1 VLTDIHSFEHEDD
14 IDIENISINYDGSVV
29 FFNEV
34 DETGDDEVITP
45 YFVYDGDVRDVS
57 SIDNFSDC
65 RFYSIDETNTHYFT
79 GVCYDEDDDR
89 VPVVYDVKND
99 VITHSADR
107 DKILTV
113 LADGRVLA
121 IDEYNNGGEI
131 YELTEDGEE
140 PFIVMDDMTDVLGI
154 SADQEGDVFFIYG
167 ANNDYWNAYIYDS
180 ESDSDPTL

>member
-1 VLTDIHSFEHEDD
+1 
-14 IDIENISINYDGSVV
+14 
-29 FFNEV
+29 
-34 DETGDDEVITP
+34 
-45 YFVYDGDVRDVS
+45 
-57 SIDNFSDC
+57 
-65 RFYSIDETNTHYFT
+65 
-79 GVCYDEDDDR
+79 
-89 VPVVYDVKND
+89 
-99 VITHSADR
+99 
-107 DKILTV
+107 

-180 ESDSDPTL
+180 ESDSDPTLFEEVPDDDEAKAVVGNISPDGKYIMYQLRGVSGGAHYNYVDSYIFNTETEEEIHLGHGFDNNFVRTNGYVFD